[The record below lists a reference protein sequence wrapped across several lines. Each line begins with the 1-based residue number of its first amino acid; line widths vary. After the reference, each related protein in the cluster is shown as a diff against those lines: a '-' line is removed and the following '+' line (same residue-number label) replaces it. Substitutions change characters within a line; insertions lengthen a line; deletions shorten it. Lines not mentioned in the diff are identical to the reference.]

1 MNANHAAIALTA
13 VAMGVTTTSKI
24 RRRRAYRIERERIH
38 EHNQAIF
45 RKEMLAM
52 KASSLAFE
60 LVCDKIEKGEVK
72 PGDNLVRIF
81 AEERAFQS
89 LALRAQD

>member
-1 MNANHAAIALTA
+1 MNANHAVIALTVA
-13 VAMGVTTTSKI
+13 AMGVTTTSKI
-24 RRRRAYRIERERIH
+24 RRRKAERIERERIYQ
-38 EHNQAIF
+38 HNQAIF
-45 RKEMLAM
+45 RKELLSM

-60 LVCDKIEKGEVK
+60 LVCNKIEKGEVK